1 MEEELNRLEGDAREL
16 QLLEYSRLDFLNHT
30 ERKVYLK
37 NKVEVSSPLTQEQPT
52 YQLLRR

>member
-37 NKVEVSSPLTQEQPT
+37 NKVEVSSPLTHKSSRPISS
-52 YQLLRR
+52 